1 MPSRIIQRAKQIK
14 KMLKKPALNSSQLPK
29 LGKRE
34 YIKLIFLSI
43 FNHFKGFKFA
53 PLPQTADSRVDNFC
67 ETVFSGGSYFE
78 YDNVSSDIFTF
89 GKSTSN
95 ESFCGSNLLRN
106 DGNRS
111 RNESAGYSLLSISD
125 AIAFSTL
132 KPTSPNYK
140 LLKAKASSNILEQIS
155 GVKTEITENNPSEL
169 LLRTFDMT
177 RGSARENDD
186 EVSITGLVHNDT
198 TTPVTLG
205 KSVNECNELD
215 ASFSQNGWKPVEFSP
230 ILQSTQGGKSS
241 FERKI
246 ARAQEPWAYN
256 EEEDIPGLRLATQ
269 FCYEPSLSSIFGM
282 EKMFC
287 FQEMDTETMLP
298 TLNRYLPDTPVQ
310 SPLAQEPWAYNEEED
325 IPGLRLATQFC
336 YEPSL
341 SSIFG
346 MEKMFCFQEMDT
358 ETMLPTLNR
367 YLPDTPV
374 QSPLPFSSG
383 DYMSL
388 LESEALVGTSPLEAL
403 SHQVMKPKEFKLRQS
418 RGSCTINT
426 TRVWQDS
433 DSEDDDLFDVEHN
446 SCDSDNSVLI
456 DNSKHQPLLFSNI
469 KTIFDDFYMPLV
481 EL

>member
-287 FQEMDTETMLP
+287 FQEMDTETML
-298 TLNRYLPDTPVQ
+298 L
-310 SPLAQEPWAYNEEED
+310 
-325 IPGLRLATQFC
+325 
-336 YEPSL
+336 
-341 SSIFG
+341 
-346 MEKMFCFQEMDT
+346 
-358 ETMLPTLNR
+358 TLNR

>member
-1 MPSRIIQRAKQIK
+1 
-14 KMLKKPALNSSQLPK
+14 MLKKPALNSSQLPK

-310 SPLAQEPWAYNEEED
+310 SPL
-325 IPGLRLATQFC
+325 
-336 YEPSL
+336 
-341 SSIFG
+341 
-346 MEKMFCFQEMDT
+346 
-358 ETMLPTLNR
+358 
-367 YLPDTPV
+367 
-374 QSPLPFSSG
+374 PFSSG

>member
-1 MPSRIIQRAKQIK
+1 MPSRINQRAKQIK

-34 YIKLIFLSI
+34 YIKLLFLSI
-43 FNHFKGFKFA
+43 FNHFKAFKFT

-186 EVSITGLVHNDT
+186 EVSITGLVHNDA
-198 TTPVTLG
+198 TTPLILG
-205 KSVNECNELD
+205 ESVNDCNELD

-230 ILQSTQGGKSS
+230 ILQSTQSVKSS

-246 ARAQEPWAYN
+246 AR
-256 EEEDIPGLRLATQ
+256 
-269 FCYEPSLSSIFGM
+269 
-282 EKMFC
+282 
-287 FQEMDTETMLP
+287 
-298 TLNRYLPDTPVQ
+298 
-310 SPLAQEPWAYNEEED
+310 AQEPWAYNEEED

>member
-1 MPSRIIQRAKQIK
+1 MPSPIIQRAKQIK

-230 ILQSTQGGKSS
+230 ILQSTQSGKSS

-282 EKMFC
+282 EKM
-287 FQEMDTETMLP
+287 L
-298 TLNRYLPDTPVQ
+298 
-310 SPLAQEPWAYNEEED
+310 
-325 IPGLRLATQFC
+325 
-336 YEPSL
+336 
-341 SSIFG
+341 
-346 MEKMFCFQEMDT
+346 CFQEMDT

-403 SHQVMKPKEFKLRQS
+403 SPQVMKPKEFKLRQS